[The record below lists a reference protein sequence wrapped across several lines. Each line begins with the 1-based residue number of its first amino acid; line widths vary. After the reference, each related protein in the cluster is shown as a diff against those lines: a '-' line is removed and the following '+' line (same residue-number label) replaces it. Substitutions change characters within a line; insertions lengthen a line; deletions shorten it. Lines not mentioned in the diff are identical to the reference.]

1 MTMAWIEIITL
12 LALAQ
17 LLYFGGLVA
26 RARGRYGVKAPAI
39 IGHEI
44 FERYYRVQMNTIET
58 LIVFLPSLWLAAM
71 HCPPVYVALIGLIYL
86 IGRFVY
92 QWSYVRDPGKRSLGY
107 NLSVIPALVLLI
119 IALVGA
125 VRALLH

>member
-26 RARGRYGVKAPAI
+26 KARGQYGVKAPATT
-39 IGHEI
+39 GHEI

-58 LIVFLPSLWLAAM
+58 LIVFLPSLWLAAI
-71 HCPPVYVALIGLIYL
+71 HWPPVYVALVGAVYL
-86 IGRFVY
+86 IGRFIY
-92 QWSYVRDPGKRSLGY
+92 QRSYVQEPSKRELGY
-107 NLSVIPALVLLI
+107 GLSSVPTILLLI
-119 IALVGA
+119 AALAGA

>member
-1 MTMAWIEIITL
+1 MAWIEIITL

-26 RARGRYGVKAPAI
+26 WARGQYGVKAPATT
-39 IGHEI
+39 GHEI

-58 LIVFLPSLWLAAM
+58 LIVFVPALWLAAI
-71 HCPPVYVALIGLIYL
+71 HWQPVYVALIGSVYL

-92 QWSYVRDPGKRSLGY
+92 QWSYVRDPGKRTLGY
-107 NLSVIPALVLLI
+107 NLSAIPASALLI

-125 VRALLH
+125 VRVLLH